1 MDGYDMRFE
10 IDEEKI
16 YSADIM
22 YFKINSEEV
31 YALVKEYAISD
42 AAANSLELRILQTT
56 DGAVETP
63 KLTENGYIS
72 ISRSN
77 GINVF
82 TEIMLQDRWQK
93 DYEMAANGVNST

>member
-10 IDEEKI
+10 IDEENI

-31 YALVKEYAISD
+31 YALVKEYALMD
-42 AAANSLELRILQTT
+42 AAANSLKSRILQTI

-63 KLTENGYIS
+63 KLTEDGYFS
-72 ISRSN
+72 ISRGN

-82 TEIMLQDRWQK
+82 TEIMLQDR
-93 DYEMAANGVNST
+93 